1 MNVVVVGGG
10 KKGKFGNDLVNRLRD
25 EGHDVYVLSHKLNGT
40 HDPKQVAVD
49 FTNLEL
55 VLDTFEKLISHLDTI
70 DLFLYNSND
79 NSHWLNRKKSFTSNA
94 PDFSMVDWQNSLNI
108 VSTVPYNLIVKALS
122 KMNENSKIFYM
133 ATGLATDFDRTE
145 YTKYAGYAGGKA
157 LMIHIMLGFAHHND
171 KGAIVSVLCPHF
183 DYNNRERYD
192 SVFEG
197 ICRYIANVTKQQ
209 NGKIVKFYQ

>member
-10 KKGKFGNDLVNRLRD
+10 EKGKFGNDLVNRLRD
-25 EGHDVYVLSHKLNGT
+25 EGHDVYILSHKLNGT
-40 HDPKQVAVD
+40 NDPKQVAVD
-49 FTNLEL
+49 FNNLEL
-55 VLDTFEKLISHLDTI
+55 VLDAFEKLVSHLDTI
-70 DLFLYNSND
+70 DLFLYNTGKKSY
-79 NSHWLNRKKSFTSNA
+79 WLNREESFTSTAEFDLKAWRNY
-94 PDFSMVDWQNSLNI
+94 LNT

-133 ATGLATDFDRTE
+133 ATGLATNFDRTE
-145 YTKYAGYAGGKA
+145 YTKHAGYAGGKA

-183 DYNNRERYD
+183 DYNNKEHYD

-197 ICRYIANVTKQQ
+197 ICKYIANITKEQ
-209 NGKIVKFYQ
+209 NGKIVKFDC

>member
-10 KKGKFGNDLVNRLRD
+10 EKGKFGNDLVNRLRN
-25 EGHDVYVLSHKLNGT
+25 EGHDVYILSHKLNGT
-40 HDPKQVAVD
+40 NDPKQVSVD
-49 FTNLEL
+49 FTNLAL
-55 VLDTFEKLISHLDTI
+55 VLDTFEKLTSHLDTI
-70 DLFLYNSND
+70 DLFLYNTSD
-79 NSHWLNRKKSFTSNA
+79 KSHWLNQEESFTSTANF
-94 PDFSMVDWQNSLNI
+94 DMVAWQNSLNT

-133 ATGLATDFDRTE
+133 ATGLATAFDRTE

-183 DYNNRERYD
+183 DYNNKERYD

-197 ICRYIANVTKQQ
+197 ICRYIANITKEQ
-209 NGKIVKFYQ
+209 NGKIVKFLR

>member
-10 KKGKFGNDLVNRLRD
+10 EKGKFGNDLVNRLRN
-25 EGHDVYVLSHKLNGT
+25 EGHDVYILSHKLNGT
-40 HDPKQVAVD
+40 NDPKQVSVD
-49 FTNLEL
+49 FTKLAL
-55 VLDTFEKLISHLDTI
+55 VLDTFEKLTSHLDTI
-70 DLFLYNSND
+70 DLFLYNTSD
-79 NSHWLNRKKSFTSNA
+79 KSHWLNQEESFTSTANF
-94 PDFSMVDWQNSLNI
+94 DMVAWQNSLNT

-133 ATGLATDFDRTE
+133 ATGLATAFDRTE

-171 KGAIVSVLCPHF
+171 KGAIVSVLSPHF
-183 DYNNRERYD
+183 DYNNKEHYNG
-192 SVFEG
+192 VFER
-197 ICRYIANVTKQQ
+197 ICKYIANITKEQ

>member
-10 KKGKFGNDLVNRLRD
+10 EKGKFGNDLVNRLRN
-25 EGHDVYVLSHKLNGT
+25 EGHDVYILSHKLNGT
-40 HDPKQVAVD
+40 NDPKQVSVD
-49 FTNLEL
+49 FTKLAL
-55 VLDTFEKLISHLDTI
+55 VLDTFEKLTSHLDTI
-70 DLFLYNSND
+70 DLFLYNTSD
-79 NSHWLNRKKSFTSNA
+79 KSHWLNQEESFTSTANF
-94 PDFSMVDWQNSLNI
+94 DMVAWQNSLNT

-133 ATGLATDFDRTE
+133 ATGLATAFDRTE

-183 DYNNRERYD
+183 DYNNKEHYNG
-192 SVFEG
+192 VFER
-197 ICRYIANVTKQQ
+197 ICKYIANITKEQ